1 MQVEADTQQAL
12 DTSQIVD
19 DSVVISL
26 IMWPEASAVLIQMVS
41 SARAAPIRT
50 DGHNTKLA
58 EQDTMLLDPI

>member
-19 DSVVISL
+19 DSAVISL
-26 IMWPEASAVLIQMVS
+26 IMWPEAPAAPIQMVLS
-41 SARAAPIRT
+41 SRATSIRT